1 MGKDL
6 LNKLKLGFA
15 AAGIAGLSYFN
26 SLNAQPSEKNY
37 ISKYNTT
44 THYIIKE
51 IQKENSL
58 TSLKTLDEIINESKK
73 IVKENYKN
81 DPYNT
86 KNSQKLME
94 KIGELVEKEFPLFME
109 SHPCY
114 KRSLTYLAIAEEN
127 KLPLYPVMIP

>member
-94 KIGELVEKEFPLFME
+94 KIGELVEKEFPLFM
-109 SHPCY
+109 
-114 KRSLTYLAIAEEN
+114 AILME
-127 KLPLYPVMIP
+127 K